1 MFLIITFQFNCRPY
15 LKDPLILLCCS
26 QVFDIH
32 KLATEIKVVERLK
45 YVEQVKV
52 EATAKAISE
61 VKNRIRAQLEAE
73 ALERRRGEQINMF

>member
-1 MFLIITFQFNCRPY
+1 M
-15 LKDPLILLCCS
+15 
-26 QVFDIH
+26 
-32 KLATEIKVVERLK
+32 VERLK